1 MNNTASPSTRRTYR
15 QAARAEAAEVTGRR
29 IVEAFLTALR
39 EEWLEDITLEKV
51 ARDAG
56 VTAQTVIRRFGGK
69 PGLLEAAAVEVEI
82 DVRKARGLP
91 RGDLATAVANLC
103 IDYESSGDMLVRLLA
118 QEARHP
124 ALRPL
129 LDRGRSGHRQWIADV
144 AEPWLA
150 ALDAPGREAALDA
163 LVAALDVYVWTLVR
177 RDMGRTAEQTRTTMQ
192 RLAQGVLHDLAPP
205 TRR

>member
-1 MNNTASPSTRRTYR
+1 MNNAASPSSRRTYR
-15 QAARAEAAEVTGRR
+15 QAARAEAAEVTGQR
-29 IVEAFLTALR
+29 IVDAFLTALR
-39 EEWLEDITLEKV
+39 EQWLEDITLEKV

-91 RGDLATAVANLC
+91 RGDLTTAVANLC

-124 ALRPL
+124 ALRSL
-129 LDRGRSGHRQWIADV
+129 LDRGRAGHRQWLADI
-144 AEPWLA
+144 AEPWFAGLE
-150 ALDAPGREAALDA
+150 APAREAALDA
-163 LVAALDVYVWTLVR
+163 LVASLDVYVWTLVR
-177 RDMGRTAEQTRTTMQ
+177 RDMGRTAEQTRATML
-192 RLAQGVLHDLAPP
+192 RMAQGVLHDLAPP